1 MSGLH
6 ERFKRIELSCSLVS
20 ILEPMHA
27 VIKLLVTILTRHMQ
41 MLLKQVAHGVLPPSR
56 LINALN
62 RCIQLHIIQP
72 GLCFLSACLS
82 DPEGWQ
88 LQCCR
93 INSSSFPAQPAMR
106 QQVAPALACWDLR
119 PESCPPAARCTAA
132 ASKMRTDVAYA
143 CTAMHNCNSEKVL
156 AGCRGRVHCQAPHDQ
171 NAVCSLLCTS

>member
-27 VIKLLVTILTRHMQ
+27 VIKLLVTIPTRHMQ
-41 MLLKQVAHGVLPPSR
+41 MLLRQVAHGVLPPNRMIS
-56 LINALN
+56 ALS
-62 RCIQLHIIQP
+62 RCILLHIIQP
-72 GLCFLSACLS
+72 VLRFLSACLS

-93 INSSSFPAQPAMR
+93 KNSSSFPAQPALR
-106 QQVAPALACWDLR
+106 QQVAPALGCWDLR
-119 PESCPPAARCTAA
+119 PEGCPPVARCTAA
-132 ASKMRTDVAYA
+132 ASKMRTHIAYA
-143 CTAMHNCNSEKVL
+143 CTAMHSCNSENVQ
-156 AGCRGRVHCQAPHDQ
+156 AGCRGQVPCQAPHDR